1 MAASGH
7 EKVSGPPQIRYVV
20 ACLQPESIRTTIR
33 FPSIYWV
40 DSDFDQGR
48 IAGALMFVRA
58 LLTVSVLTS
67 CLTVLPVATAAEPV
81 RYSTQVAPLL
91 QKYCF
96 SCHSR
101 VDAQNGLSLQAPD
114 DILKGSENGPV
125 LNESAADKSRL
136 LEVLVSTGDDH
147 MPPADEAQLSKDELA
162 ILTQWLQEGG
172 KFDSRMAVLPTL
184 PKVAVTA
191 SKVRSPA
198 LSMALSKDGR
208 TILSGRF
215 KLVEQRRIEN
225 NELAWSL
232 PIADGKVNSLR
243 LSPDGTRVLLAT
255 GTPGLAGRAVE
266 VVIGQNSIQKE
277 FAGHN
282 DILYSADWSPD
293 GKIVATAGYDR
304 RIILHNAETG
314 EKIREMTGH
323 NGAVFD
329 LRFSPDG
336 KLLASASADATIKI
350 WHVATGERFDTL
362 SQPQSEQYSVVFTP
376 DGQFVLG
383 AGADSRIRK
392 WQLVS
397 VDGPKINPLVISRF
411 AHEGVITR
419 LSISEDGRYLVTT
432 SELGAIKTWDAAT
445 VKELSAENLT
455 QDLVTSLVFDDA
467 NSRVLVATSKSEQ
480 RAFALPEIVAVT
492 ETSSPAAEIV
502 MAENAA
508 PLAEASEMEPNSDL
522 AAAQTVQFPVKVSG
536 VIDGGT
542 AGGDEDQFRFEAKK
556 GQPILIEVKA
566 SRDKSPLD
574 STVEVVT
581 VDGKPVLQT
590 QLQAVRDS
598 YFTFRGKDS
607 DTADDFR
614 VFNWQEMELNE
625 YLYADGEV
633 VKLWLYPR
641 GPDSGFKVYPG
652 ATPRQTYFGTTPTS
666 HPLQGP
672 AFIVVPYPADA
683 VLKDTGLPIFPIYS
697 QNDDDPLR
705 QWGKDSRLT
714 FLPPADGTYVVRLK
728 DARGFQ
734 GADYKYQLMLR
745 HPQPNFSIAMAG
757 DALSIHK
764 GTGREIIFTAT
775 RLDGYDGPI
784 EIFAENLPAG
794 FTLSDPVIIQPEQRQ
809 AMAILIAAN
818 DAVQPAEEA
827 VKNIVFKARARIGD
841 KDVVHD
847 IGGLKSLAI
856 AEKPKISVRIL
867 TAEQQAAGQNEHT
880 PELTVWAGETVRAF
894 LKVERLDHKGLV
906 EFGKED
912 SGRNMPHGVFVDN
925 IGLNGLMLLEG
936 QNEREFF
943 ITTAKWVP
951 ESSRPFY
958 LKSSVDGITTLPV
971 VLHVRHRSSADPKT
985 AAK

>member
-1 MAASGH
+1 
-7 EKVSGPPQIRYVV
+7 
-20 ACLQPESIRTTIR
+20 
-33 FPSIYWV
+33 
-40 DSDFDQGR
+40 
-48 IAGALMFVRA
+48 MFVRA
-58 LLTVSVLTS
+58 LLTVSVLTYG
-67 CLTVLPVATAAEPV
+67 LTVSSVAEAAEPI
-81 RYSTQVAPLL
+81 RYSSQVAPLL
-91 QKYCF
+91 QKYCV

-125 LNESAADKSRL
+125 LNENAADKSRL
-136 LEVLVSTGDDH
+136 LEVLISTGDDH
-147 MPPADEAQLSKDELA
+147 MPPTDEAQPSKDELA
-162 ILTQWLQEGG
+162 ILSQWLHEGG

-198 LSMALSKDGR
+198 LAMALMKDGQN
-208 TILSGRF
+208 LLMGRF

-225 NELAWSL
+225 NELVWSL
-232 PIADGKVNSLR
+232 PIADGKVNGLR
-243 LSPDGTRVLLAT
+243 LSSDGTRVLLAT
-255 GTPGLAGRAVE
+255 GMPGLSGRAVE
-266 VVIGQNSIQKE
+266 VVIGQDSIQKE

-350 WHVATGERFDTL
+350 WHVASGERFDTL

-397 VDGPKINPLVISRF
+397 VDGPQINPLVISRF

-419 LSISEDGRYLVTT
+419 LGISDDGRYLVTT
-432 SELGAIKTWDAAT
+432 SDLGSIKTWDAAS
-445 VKELSAENLT
+445 VNEQSAESLPK
-455 QDLVTSLVFDDA
+455 DLVTSFAIDTP

-480 RAFALPEIVAVT
+480 RAIALPAIVSKA
-492 ETSSPAAEIV
+492 EASDAAAPVV
-502 MAENAA
+502 MVEAA
-508 PLAEASEMEPNSDL
+508 GPLAELAEMEPNSDP
-522 AAAQTVQFPVKVSG
+522 AAAQAVPFPVKISG
-536 VIDGGT
+536 VIDGGI
-542 AGGDEDQFRFEAKK
+542 GSGDQDQFRFEAKK
-556 GQPILIEVKA
+556 GQEILIEVKA

-574 STVEVVT
+574 SMVEVVT
-581 VDGKPVLQT
+581 LDGKPVLQA

-672 AFIVVPYPADA
+672 AFIVVPHPADA
-683 VLKDTGLPIFPIYS
+683 VLKDTGLPVFPMYS
-697 QNDDDPLR
+697 QNDDDPMR

-714 FLPPADGTYVVRLK
+714 FIPPTDGTYIVRLK

-745 HPQPNFSIAMAG
+745 NPQPDFSIAMAG

-775 RLDGYDGPI
+775 RLDGYEGPI

-794 FTLSDPVIIQPEQRQ
+794 FSLSDPVIIQPEQRQ
-809 AMAILIAAN
+809 AMAILIASNEA
-818 DAVQPAEEA
+818 AQPSEEA
-827 VKNIVFKARARIGD
+827 VKSLVFKARARIGD

-847 IGGLKSLAI
+847 VGGLKSLAI

-880 PELTVWAGETVRAF
+880 AELTVWAGETVRAF
-894 LKVERLDHKGLV
+894 LKVERLDHTGLV

-971 VLHVRHRSSADPKT
+971 MLHICHRSSAEQKT

>member
-1 MAASGH
+1 
-7 EKVSGPPQIRYVV
+7 
-20 ACLQPESIRTTIR
+20 
-33 FPSIYWV
+33 
-40 DSDFDQGR
+40 
-48 IAGALMFVRA
+48 MFVRT
-58 LLTVSVLTS
+58 LLSMAVLTFCIS
-67 CLTVLPVATAAEPV
+67 ASLEAEGAEPV
-81 RYSTQVAPLL
+81 RYSTQIAPLL
-91 QKYCF
+91 QKYCV

-114 DILKGSENGPV
+114 DILKGSENGSV

-136 LEVLVSTGDDH
+136 LEVLVSTGNDH
-147 MPPADEAQLSKDELA
+147 MPPGDEPQLSKDELA
-162 ILTQWLQEGG
+162 VLTQWLHEGG
-172 KFDSRMAVLPTL
+172 KFDSRMAVLPAL
-184 PKVAVTA
+184 PRVAVTA
-191 SKVRSPA
+191 LKVRSPA
-198 LSMALSKDGR
+198 LAMALSKDGQ

-215 KLVEQRRIEN
+215 KLVEQRRVDN
-225 NELAWSL
+225 NELVWSL
-232 PIADGKVNSLR
+232 PIADGKVNGLR
-243 LSPDGTRVLLAT
+243 LSSDGTRVLLAT
-255 GTPGLAGRAVE
+255 GMPGLSGRAVE
-266 VVIGQNSIQKE
+266 VMIGQNSIQKE
-277 FAGHN
+277 FSGHN
-282 DILYSADWSPD
+282 DILYCADWSPD

-329 LRFSPDG
+329 LRFSRDG

-362 SQPQSEQYSVVFTP
+362 SQPQAEQYSVVFTP
-376 DGQFVLG
+376 DGRFVFG

-397 VDGPKINPLVISRF
+397 VDGPQINPLVISRF

-419 LSISEDGRYLVTT
+419 LGISDDGRYLVTT
-432 SELGAIKTWDAAT
+432 SDLGSIKTWDAAS
-445 VKELSAENLT
+445 VNEQSAETLT
-455 QDLVTSLVFDDA
+455 KDLVTSFAIDTPNA
-467 NSRVLVATSKSEQ
+467 RVLVATSKSEQ
-480 RAFALPEIVAVT
+480 RVLELPEIVVVA
-492 ETSSPAAEIV
+492 ETGAPTAEPV
-502 MAENAA
+502 LVDHVA
-508 PLAEASEMEPNSDL
+508 PLAEVSEMEPNNDL
-522 AAAQTVQFPVKVSG
+522 AVAQMVQFPVKISG
-536 VIDGGT
+536 VIDGEM

-566 SRDKSPLD
+566 SRDKSQLD

-581 VDGKPVLQT
+581 PDGEPVLQT

-652 ATPRQTYFGTTPTS
+652 AAPRQTYFGTTPTT

-697 QNDDDPLR
+697 QNDDDPMR

-714 FLPPADGTYVVRLK
+714 FMPPADGAYVVRLK

-734 GADYKYQLMLR
+734 GTDYKYQLLLR
-745 HPQPNFSIAMAG
+745 HPQPDFRMTMAG

-764 GTGREIIFTAT
+764 GTGRELIFTST

-809 AMAILIAAN
+809 AMAILIASN
-818 DAVQPAEEA
+818 DAVQPTEEA
-827 VKNIVFKARARIGD
+827 VKKLVFKARARIGG

-847 IGGLKSLAI
+847 IGGLKSLTI
-856 AEKPKISVRIL
+856 AEKPKILVRIL

-971 VLHVRHRSSADPKT
+971 MLHIRHRSSDAPKT